1 MTMRRATS
9 ALLVLRPP
17 SLLLPR
23 RTGHHQHH
31 HRSNHATAAAAA
43 SSSSPTGAPPAPPAA
58 DKNPRTAPFLL
69 TLERSVGARGPVADA
84 PLCATGA
91 FGAEVSPDLPIV
103 TTWGGLGRAVARR
116 AQAALAVVTR
126 TPAAARPQ
134 HHHADDGD
142 APIGHG
148 DQTAWR
154 VTTVAVQLRSPQELE
169 GRLLS
174 AAAAAATTGSGQAA
188 APRRPAAADALL
200 LLSGSHPV
208 RSIPPLA
215 SAIAGARVD
224 SLDLLRMARRLR
236 DDPLL
241 GAGGGGPGG
250 GGPSSRRL
258 PPGLALWAVANPV
271 TEKDAARSAAKAAAG
286 AEALLTQPP
295 LDWDA
300 FERWLA
306 DARRRGLGELSGASA
321 QQHAPVS
328 PPPAGSARLVVG
340 FPALSSSANAAFW
353 LELCGARRDGPAAAA
368 AKEFADAERR
378 LGGASSPAFQA
389 WALDWNR
396 ALARRLVGKPGVG
409 GLHVMP
415 VTAAGKRI
423 ALALLA
429 EGALALSPPPAGE
442 EPQGAAGAGGGGDGS
457 PR

>member
-1 MTMRRATS
+1 MRRAATS
-9 ALLVLRPP
+9 LHLLRPP
-17 SLLLPR
+17 SLLL
-23 RTGHHQHH
+23 G
-31 HRSNHATAAAAA
+31 RSIQRDGNRHASTTAAAATT
-43 SSSSPTGAPPAPPAA
+43 PDGTTPARAA
-58 DKNPRTAPFLL
+58 AAENKHPRTTPFLL

-103 TTWGGLGRAVARR
+103 TTWGGLGRALGRR
-116 AQAALAVVTR
+116 AQAAIALLSPAGR
-126 TPAAARPQ
+126 RAAAAEEQQ
-134 HHHADDGD
+134 HHHDPSD
-142 APIGHG
+142 PLIGQG

-174 AAAAAATTGSGQAA
+174 AGGVVAATATTTPTTPTPS
-188 APRRPAAADALL
+188 PPRPASDALL

-215 SAIAGARVD
+215 SAIAGARLD

-241 GAGGGGPGG
+241 QEEEGGGGGPGSS
-250 GGPSSRRL
+250 PSAPRRRL
-258 PPGLALWAVANPV
+258 PPSLALWAVANPV

-306 DARRRGLGELSGASA
+306 DARRRGLGGGQAAAASSSSAA
-321 QQHAPVS
+321 QQHRHGTT
-328 PPPAGSARLVVG
+328 PPPTGSARLVVG

-353 LELCGARRDGPAAAA
+353 VELCGARRDGPAAATVKA
-368 AKEFADAERR
+368 FADAERR
-378 LGGASSPAFQA
+378 LGGASSPGFQA

-396 ALARRLVGKPGVG
+396 DLARRLVGKPGVG

-415 VTAAGKRI
+415 VTAAGKRL
-423 ALALLA
+423 ALALLE
-429 EGALALSPPPAGE
+429 EGVLTPPERARGG
-442 EPQGAAGAGGGGDGS
+442 QGAA
-457 PR
+457 